1 MAKNMEATEMS
12 IYRELDKTWCI
23 HTMDCYPAL
32 KKKRNPDTKAGMN
45 SEDIILQETSII
57 RR

>member
-23 HTMDCYPAL
+23 RTMDCYPVL
-32 KKKRNPDTKAGMN
+32 KRN
-45 SEDIILQETSII
+45 EILTLKLG
-57 RR
+57 